1 MTSRSNRRLPP
12 VLVVLLLLVTLFE
25 GGAVGATSPAA
36 VTPLPSQVDTGAV
49 GRTATIGSEL
59 TSGTGS
65 ELLAALPAGLVSLLT
80 LGVPAAAD
88 TDTDGDGLPDAVELS
103 LGLNPHR
110 KDTDGDGIPDGQEDH
125 DGDGLTN
132 RFEVNRSHTNPAMK
146 DTDRDG
152 IRDGIEDLD
161 GDLLSN
167 QGEQRVGA
175 NPLKKDT
182 NQNGRDDW
190 HEDKDRDGRVN
201 GLEQDAGP
209 LRGRLR
215 PSLTQAAL
223 DVPVIHTRPCHS
235 RGTDTAP
242 VTCTFTY
249 GPKQGRKTVVLTGD
263 SHAVHWFPA
272 LQEVAKERGWRLI
285 TITKSGCPFADVLIA
300 PGNGKSLACSTWR
313 RNAWAKIRS
322 LKPNLVI
329 ASSLDNYRFLANGNQ
344 YSRDDRTWKSG
355 VARSLRE
362 LGKGRRSTKVV
373 MLGDVAPW
381 GKDTVI
387 PCLRANKSRDISVC
401 EPHRDSADWRYTK
414 KRDRIG
420 RTAAESVGARF
431 FTTRYILCP
440 YDPCPLVVDGMLVT
454 RDGGHISATYSRAIW
469 RAIDRILPDL

>member
-1 MTSRSNRRLPP
+1 
-12 VLVVLLLLVTLFE
+12 
-25 GGAVGATSPAA
+25 
-36 VTPLPSQVDTGAV
+36 
-49 GRTATIGSEL
+49 
-59 TSGTGS
+59 
-65 ELLAALPAGLVSLLT
+65 VSLLT
-80 LGVPAAAD
+80 LGVPAAAGK
-88 TDTDGDGLPDAVELS
+88 DTDGDGLPDEVELS

-132 RFEVNRSHTNPAMK
+132 LFEVTRSHTNPAMK

-152 IRDGIEDLD
+152 IRDGIEDPD

-167 QGEQRVGA
+167 HGEQRFRT

-182 NQNGRDDW
+182 NQNGTDDW
-190 HEDKDRDGRVN
+190 HEDRDRDGRVN

-223 DVPVIHTRPCHS
+223 DVPIIHTRACHS
-235 RGTDTAP
+235 RGMDTAP

-313 RNAWAKIRS
+313 HNAWAKIKS

-387 PCLRANKSRDISVC
+387 PCLRANKNRDISVC
-401 EPHRDSADWRYTK
+401 EPHRNSADWRYTK

-454 RDGGHISATYSRAIW
+454 RDGGHISATYSKAIW